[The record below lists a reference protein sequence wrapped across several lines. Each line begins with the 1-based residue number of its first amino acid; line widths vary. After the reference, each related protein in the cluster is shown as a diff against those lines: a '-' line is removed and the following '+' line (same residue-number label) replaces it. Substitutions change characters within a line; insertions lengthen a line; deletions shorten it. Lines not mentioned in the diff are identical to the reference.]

1 MQDLTA
7 DAVDRAIDRA
17 PDRRA
22 VDQALERALVLAA
35 RGPAHGPNPQVGC
48 VLVDTTGTVVGE
60 GWHRG
65 AGTPHAEAAA
75 LASADPVRLRG
86 ATAVV
91 TLEPC
96 HHSGRTPPCSVALRD
111 AGVARVVYACADPNP
126 VAAGG
131 VTWLARHGV
140 EVRTGAGAGASPH
153 LLDRADRLLEPW
165 AAPWAL
171 GRPWVTGKTA
181 TSLDGRVAAADGTS
195 RWITGAAA
203 RAHAHTVRSA
213 VDAIVAGTGTVLSDD
228 PALTARRA
236 DGSHHERQPV
246 RVVVGRRA
254 VPPDAAVRW
263 GPGTW
268 RHAATHDLAA
278 VLDELGR
285 EGARRV
291 LLEGGPTLLGAAL
304 RAGLVDELHAYLAPV
319 LLGSGTP
326 AVPDLDIATL
336 AHAQRW
342 HTHETHRLGEDV
354 LVVARR
360 PERKC

>member
-1 MQDLTA
+1 MQDLIATA
-7 DAVDRAIDRA
+7 VGGRALDDALDRALTL
-17 PDRRA
+17 A
-22 VDQALERALVLAA
+22 V
-35 RGPAHGPNPQVGC
+35 RGPEHGPNPQVGC
-48 VLVDTTGTVVGE
+48 VLVDAEGIVGE

-75 LASADPVRLRG
+75 LAAADPARLPG

-96 HHSGRTPPCSVALRD
+96 HHTGRTPPCSVALRD
-111 AGVARVVYACADPNP
+111 AGITTVVYAVSDPNP

-131 VTWLARHGV
+131 AAWLTGQGVAAPTAAR
-140 EVRTGAGAGASPH
+140 AG
-153 LLDRADRLLEPW
+153 LDADLVARAARLLEPW
-165 AAPWAL
+165 AAPWSL

-195 RWITGAAA
+195 AWITGPAA
-203 RAHAHTVRSA
+203 RAHAHTVRA
-213 VDAIVAGTGTVLSDD
+213 GVDAIVVGTGTVLADD
-228 PALTARRA
+228 PALTARRP
-236 DGSHHERQPV
+236 DGTPDAHQPL
-246 RVVVGRRA
+246 RVVVGRRP
-254 VPPDAAVRW
+254 VPDGAAVRR
-263 GPGTW
+263 GPGRW

-278 VLDELGR
+278 VLDDLAR
-285 EGARRV
+285 NGARRV

-304 RAGLVDELHAYLAPV
+304 RAGLVDELHAYVAPV
-319 LLGSGTP
+319 LLGAGTP
-326 AVPDLDIATL
+326 AVPDLGVTTL
-336 AHAQRW
+336 AGAPRW